1 MNSSVMIGDTTVY
14 PACGIM
20 GSLEILN
27 KHGSTGSVEIGDTQK
42 FDTSIDENLDKDGD
56 PTSIFSKVIGQEL
69 SHGSS
74 SNIYLRCQM
83 DFTSNVVRTEAPN
96 FVNLGFLSANAL
108 DELRYFVNPATK
120 FRSTIDG
127 SHWSAP
133 DHFLE
138 KLQRLE

>member
-1 MNSSVMIGDTTVY
+1 MIGDTTVY

-42 FDTSIDENLDKDGD
+42 FDTSIDEHLAKDGD

-83 DFTSNVVRTEAPN
+83 DFTSNAVRTEAPN
-96 FVNLGFLSANAL
+96 FVNLGLPAVNTS
-108 DELRYFVNPATK
+108 DEFNTFVT
-120 FRSTIDG
+120 
-127 SHWSAP
+127 
-133 DHFLE
+133 
-138 KLQRLE
+138 RLPES